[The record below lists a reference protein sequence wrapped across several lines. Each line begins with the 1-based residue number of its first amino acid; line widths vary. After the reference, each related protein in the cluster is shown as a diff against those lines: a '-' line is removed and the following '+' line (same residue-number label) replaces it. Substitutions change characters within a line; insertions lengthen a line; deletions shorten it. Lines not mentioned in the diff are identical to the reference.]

1 MTRAR
6 WILSAATLFVL
17 WLVGALLLVPQM
29 QRDLDA
35 AAQSV
40 LAGQAA
46 LEKRLGRM
54 QLVFDGQQAR
64 LTGSVRTPQDRHL
77 VETAVRDLVRVPTP
91 LTGSLGLRLNPVSH
105 VLNEIEVSPYPPGW
119 LLLAATD
126 TRARLLGAAA
136 NDYEARD
143 LARGV
148 QADWGAKG
156 GSAEGTPDI
165 DRDNH
170 DEAASVSATLRG
182 MPEPRQTAQAFLA
195 RIGQPW
201 KELTLTQTDTEL
213 LNEARA
219 LGVSDADWQS
229 HVLPALHQLRETF
242 QQQRHARAER
252 ERLAGLPPGHL
263 FIAVRDQEV
272 VLRGEVGTPAMK
284 HSILN
289 EALAIFAPRRVHDE
303 IRVSAQ
309 RRPTGDFGPVTTA
322 LLPMT
327 PKTGGRSFFLGLSG
341 DAWKPVDWQITAEEQ
356 SWKKELPAGLQASML
371 QDDSTAL
378 TGWLQG
384 EGSYAPTE
392 PPPTQP
398 AFITLALFDSKAV
411 LSGQV
416 AEESVRARLV
426 AAARRTYGPRI
437 LVTSDDLHVRG
448 GCRPASRIPHT
459 FQSLPKPPVTSS
471 AGLFAIAKPGETWTV
486 IPVTRELV
494 EAGGLAKSSQ
504 IPNGIPAGLVEDLS
518 AEAMEQLRMHLARL
532 SPTAPSR

>member
-143 LARGV
+143 LARSV
-148 QADWGAKG
+148 QAGWGAKG

-165 DRDNH
+165 DRENH

-182 MPEPRQTAQAFLA
+182 MPEPRHTAQAFLA

-201 KELTLTQTDTEL
+201 KELI
-213 LNEARA
+213 
-219 LGVSDADWQS
+219 AD
-229 HVLPALHQLRETF
+229 PDRRRTAQLK
-242 QQQRHARAER
+242 HAPSASPI
-252 ERLAGLPPGHL
+252 RLA
-263 FIAVRDQEV
+263 
-272 VLRGEVGTPAMK
+272 K
-284 HSILN
+284 
-289 EALAIFAPRRVHDE
+289 PR
-303 IRVSAQ
+303 
-309 RRPTGDFGPVTTA
+309 
-322 LLPMT
+322 
-327 PKTGGRSFFLGLSG
+327 
-341 DAWKPVDWQITAEEQ
+341 
-356 SWKKELPAGLQASML
+356 ASR
-371 QDDSTAL
+371 T
-378 TGWLQG
+378 
-384 EGSYAPTE
+384 APT
-392 PPPTQP
+392 
-398 AFITLALFDSKAV
+398 A
-411 LSGQV
+411 
-416 AEESVRARLV
+416 
-426 AAARRTYGPRI
+426 
-437 LVTSDDLHVRG
+437 
-448 GCRPASRIPHT
+448 
-459 FQSLPKPPVTSS
+459 
-471 AGLFAIAKPGETWTV
+471 
-486 IPVTRELV
+486 
-494 EAGGLAKSSQ
+494 
-504 IPNGIPAGLVEDLS
+504 
-518 AEAMEQLRMHLARL
+518 
-532 SPTAPSR
+532 